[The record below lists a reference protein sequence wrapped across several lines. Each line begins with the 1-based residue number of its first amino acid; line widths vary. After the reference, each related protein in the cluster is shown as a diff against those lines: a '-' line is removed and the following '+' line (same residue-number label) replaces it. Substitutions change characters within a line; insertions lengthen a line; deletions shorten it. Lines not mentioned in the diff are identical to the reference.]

1 MKKKVGIIGG
11 GIFGIS
17 CALNLDKTHDVT
29 LFEQTS
35 DIMSGATY
43 ANHNRHHLGYHY
55 PRSPETAQQCL
66 ESREEFETIYRTCC
80 VSNFANY
87 YCIAKENS
95 KTSAKDYILFCDH
108 VGLKYKEEWPAEGL
122 VNRSKIELSLKT
134 KEGVYDFA
142 KFKKLVEDRIKKTS
156 TLKIKLNHRVLSG
169 SIKTGGEKNL
179 ITQNETTHNAHTFD
193 FIINAM
199 YANHNQF
206 CEWFGFKKRSFQFNL
221 QELCVI
227 ELPLKETIGITIQD
241 GPFPSFIPLGFS
253 KNRCLFAHV
262 EASQLVR
269 SVSQSNERLL
279 SRVLNVKSNWHN
291 IREISAIY
299 IPLLKKSN
307 YINSIFSDRIVDAS
321 RKDTDARI
329 TETTSHGYGCWSVF
343 ASKIITCESTAK
355 KLAAEIRTY

>member
-1 MKKKVGIIGG
+1 MIILEQLKFIQSKQLGKTMKKKVGIIGG

-134 KEGVYDFA
+134 KEGVYDFPP
-142 KFKKLVEDRIKKTS
+142 
-156 TLKIKLNHRVLSG
+156 H
-169 SIKTGGEKNL
+169 
-179 ITQNETTHNAHTFD
+179 TQNGNYTKFTILKDGNRYSGKGTTNIKGDIIFLGGSFTQGWAVNDEETFS
-193 FIINAM
+193 
-199 YANHNQF
+199 YL
-206 CEWFGFKKRSFQFNL
+206 FQ
-221 QELCVI
+221 
-227 ELPLKETIGITIQD
+227 
-241 GPFPSFIPLGFS
+241 
-253 KNRCLFAHV
+253 
-262 EASQLVR
+262 
-269 SVSQSNERLL
+269 
-279 SRVLNVKSNWHN
+279 
-291 IREISAIY
+291 
-299 IPLLKKSN
+299 
-307 YINSIFSDRIVDAS
+307 
-321 RKDTDARI
+321 
-329 TETTSHGYGCWSVF
+329 
-343 ASKIITCESTAK
+343 K
-355 KLAAEIRTY
+355 KLADFRVKNYGVNAYGSFQSLLMLEEILKKNRNVKLVIYCYIWYHETRNYGNATWIQVLNKIKPLYHVALPYARLDKNNNLIRHKPIKYFKLPLREYSVLITKIEKKL